1 MSIYYNQPLMR
12 SSQRNI
18 IAEPKVMSSI
28 PKSQYGSTVSN
39 VITIND
45 DEGRKMAGV
54 IEYKGNVS
62 PIRRNVYGETI
73 IKKKYSMGGSSC
85 PYK

>member
-1 MSIYYNQPLMR
+1 MSHYYNQPLMR
-12 SSQRNI
+12 SSPRNI
-18 IAEPKVMSSI
+18 IAEPKVIIS
-28 PKSQYGSTVSN
+28 KSQYGSTVSN

-62 PIRRNVYGETI
+62 PIRRSVYGEAI